1 MSQPR
6 DDRQDDLFRPP
17 LAEII
22 NLRHPL
28 VRPAEEIDRDFLA
41 VRSVV
46 SGRGRRQYKAARRLR
61 SKSVRSAWPSG
72 SDLRNPMHCGRY
84 RALVTIAGFFVL
96 ATLGFFLVRTT
107 SYPTPSQ
114 TMNAE
119 LDDEL
124 FTGTIRTN
132 PDDKRGCR
140 EQFFDNRSG
149 KMTMPEPCGLRAL
162 NGKRAP
168 APSNSID
175 AIRKS
180 FSSRW
185 SPRQRLPQRRPLAAR

>member
-1 MSQPR
+1 MS
-6 DDRQDDLFRPP
+6 DKS
-17 LAEII
+17 II
-22 NLRHPL
+22 
-28 VRPAEEIDRDFLA
+28 
-41 VRSVV
+41 
-46 SGRGRRQYKAARRLR
+46 GRRPGATPARARVIVADPRLKADQKAH
-61 SKSVRSAWPSG
+61 A
-72 SDLRNPMHCGRY
+72 RY
-84 RALVTIAGFFVL
+84 RAMVTIAGFFVL
-96 ATLGFFLVRTT
+96 ATLGIVLARTT
-107 SYPTPSQ
+107 NYTKPSQ

-162 NGKRAP
+162 NGKGAP
-168 APSNSID
+168 TPSNSFD

-180 FSSRW
+180 F
-185 SPRQRLPQRRPLAAR
+185 LNH